1 MKKSSKR
8 NFFQTWSWH
17 LFSLKNKTSKKKQK
31 SYECLESTVRPPFSS
46 SCLVSQT
53 IKYGTNMMVNH
64 ETLAAISNMFV
75 SLSLTV
81 VRYISQ
87 DAEKIVRLLLENGAD
102 PDVIWSGHSPLS
114 LAIMSGNDLVRKFYL
129 MNKNLGCLYCVH
141 PPLRTLSGLTA
152 AGQRFLGNR
161 SSSSHFMLILSN
173 LARAVI
179 YVSARFISKIEE
191 SLL

>member
-1 MKKSSKR
+1 
-8 NFFQTWSWH
+8 
-17 LFSLKNKTSKKKQK
+17 
-31 SYECLESTVRPPFSS
+31 
-46 SCLVSQT
+46 
-53 IKYGTNMMVNH
+53 MVNH

-141 PPLRTLSGLTA
+141 PPLSGLTA

-191 SLL
+191 FLL